1 MTEPTSWCEYEP
13 AEIGKFLGEMIADAV
28 QEWEDRAVQAEREN
42 TLLRE
47 RLHELE
53 PSNGL
58 LVEEE
63 AA

>member
-1 MTEPTSWCEYEP
+1 MTEPPSWTEYE
-13 AEIGKFLGEMIADAV
+13 ATEIGKFIGEMIADAV
-28 QEWEDRAVQAEREN
+28 GEWEERAVQAEREN

-58 LVEEE
+58 LVEE

>member
-1 MTEPTSWCEYEP
+1 MTEPASWTEYDSKT
-13 AEIGKFLGEMIADAV
+13 IGDFIGEMIADAV
-28 QEWEDRAVQAEREN
+28 GEWEERAVQAEREN

-58 LVEEE
+58 LVDE